1 MEILQKPLI
10 TEKMS
15 KKGDALNQYG
25 FIVNEDADKIQIKK
39 AIEEMY
45 GVTVLSVNTLRYAG
59 KVKSRNTKAGLV
71 VGKTNSFKKAIVSI
85 KKGEQIDFYSNI

>member
-15 KKGDALNQYG
+15 KKSDTLNQYG
-25 FIVNEDADKIQIKK
+25 FVVDKRADKDQIKK
-39 AIEEMY
+39 AVEEAY
-45 GVTVLSVNTLRYAG
+45 GVTVEAVNTMRYAG
-59 KVKSRNTKAGLV
+59 KVKSRNTKAGLIT
-71 VGKTNSFKKAIVSI
+71 GKTNSFKKAIISV